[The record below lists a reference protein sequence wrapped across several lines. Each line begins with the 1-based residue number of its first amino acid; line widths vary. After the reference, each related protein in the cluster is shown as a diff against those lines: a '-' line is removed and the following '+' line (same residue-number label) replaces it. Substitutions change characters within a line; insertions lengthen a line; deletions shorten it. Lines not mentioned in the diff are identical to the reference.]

1 MQKRERALGYKVPW
15 GDRRRD
21 AMPGRLSMKLVF
33 TALLMIA
40 VSGPAAGQDEDFHRA
55 KFPDKP
61 EAVYKAADRAIMR
74 RHPKDHWITL
84 RDDDHLQLH
93 FQTKTTLG
101 NVGYRMVLT
110 VKPEG
115 AGSLVQI
122 DAMRIP
128 VKHGLLFGDGKKE
141 IEEAFRDLSAEL
153 QSQ

>member
-1 MQKRERALGYKVPW
+1 
-15 GDRRRD
+15 
-21 AMPGRLSMKLVF
+21 MKLGLA
-33 TALLMIA
+33 ALLIIA
-40 VSGPAAGQDEDFHRA
+40 TVMPVVGQDEDFHRA

-61 EAVYKAADRAIMR
+61 EAVYKAADRAIMH

-128 VKHGLLFGDGKKE
+128 VKHGLLFGEGKKE
-141 IEEAFRDLSAEL
+141 IEEVFRDLSAEL
-153 QSQ
+153 RSQ